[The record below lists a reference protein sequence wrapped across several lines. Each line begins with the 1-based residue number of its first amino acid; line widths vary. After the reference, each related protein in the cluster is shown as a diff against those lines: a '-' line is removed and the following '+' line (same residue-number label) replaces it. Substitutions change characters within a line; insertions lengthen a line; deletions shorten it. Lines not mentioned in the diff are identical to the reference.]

1 MQIKFVKTKKM
12 LTWRGAGGLWRDGQ
26 VQDLRDDVAERL
38 LGLYESP
45 FVKVGEKS
53 ISPSSDKMIHQA
65 EETKAEG
72 PTADWKLPNEKK
84 PEKPLGSLIKRKLG
98 RKKR

>member
-1 MQIKFVKTKKM
+1 MRIKFVKTKKM
-12 LTWRGAGGLWRDGQ
+12 LTWKGAGGLWRDGQ

-38 LGLYESP
+38 LNLFESP

-65 EETKAEG
+65 EETKE
-72 PTADWKLPNEKK
+72 PVT
-84 PEKPLGSLIKRKLG
+84 EKPQGSLESL
-98 RKKR
+98 RKKKWGKAKKKKR